1 MADSSGSYTYGQVG
15 QEAGRVAAC
24 LLETGQGQ
32 EQRHSSTSARTPRAT
47 SDSRRPARDL
57 MDSRIAFLADPG
69 IDYVSTLFGIWM
81 AGGVAVPLCA
91 LHPPREQQYV
101 IDDTGARRLDLRE
114 VAQWRS
120 SDPPGFSASADSHC
134 GEEGTEGST
143 GLSAQRRAM
152 ILYTSG
158 TTSRPKGVVTTHAN
172 IAAQVE
178 TLVEAWGWTQD
189 DRILHV
195 LPLHHTHGIVNAMLC
210 AFWCGAC
217 VEFLP
222 RFDAAEVWDRLASGR
237 ITLFMGVPTVYA
249 RLIRHWEGCDAQEQR
264 RLSQACRELR
274 LMVSGS
280 AALPVRDF
288 RRWKEISGHD
298 LLERYGMTEI
308 GMALSNPLQGERRPG
323 AVGRPLPG
331 VDLRLVDESG
341 QPFEEEGRS
350 GQIQVKGPMVF
361 LEYWNRP
368 EATAE
373 SFTLDGYFK
382 TGDMAVV
389 EDGYYRIL
397 GRSSVDIIKT
407 GGYKV
412 SALEIEDV
420 LRTHPAIAEC
430 AVVGVPDPEWGERV
444 CAALVPADSALDIDS
459 LRAWCKDKLAVYKIP
474 KEARTVES
482 LPRNVL
488 GKVTK
493 PEIKKLFA
501 APQSGSAPNPRP
513 QKGRKEGFPDEQATE
528 KTVSRSHHEENL

>member
-1 MADSSGSYTYGQVG
+1 MTKGVTAPLLEQVQAFASRTALADGGGSYTYGQVR
-15 QEAGRVAAC
+15 ARARAVAAH
-24 LLETGQGQ
+24 LLKTADEPLQDL
-32 EQRHSSTSARTPRAT
+32 EEARV
-47 SDSRRPARDL
+47 
-57 MDSRIAFLADPG
+57 AFLAEPG
-69 IDYVSTLFGIWM
+69 IDYVSVLLGIWM

-91 LHPPREQQYV
+91 LHPPREQRYV
-101 IDDTGARRLDLRE
+101 IHDTGARRFDLEELD
-114 VAQWRS
+114 A
-120 SDPPGFSASADSHC
+120 DPHSGEGADMPQ
-134 GEEGTEGST
+134 
-143 GLSAQRRAM
+143 LSPDRRAM

-178 TLVEAWGWTQD
+178 TLVEAWGWRQD

-222 RFDAAEVWDRLASGR
+222 RFDAAEAWERLAGGR
-237 ITLFMGVPTVYA
+237 ITLFMAVPTIYA
-249 RLIRHWEGCDAQEQR
+249 RLIRHWEECTARQRR
-264 RLSQACRELR
+264 RLSRGCRELR

-280 AALPVRDF
+280 AALPAGDF

-323 AVGRPLPG
+323 FVGRPLPG
-331 VDLRLVDESG
+331 VDLRLVDEG
-341 QPFEEEGRS
+341 GEPFEEEGRS

-368 EATAE
+368 QATAE
-373 SFTLDGYFK
+373 SFTEDGYFK

-389 EDGYYRIL
+389 ENGCYRIL

-444 CAALVPADSALDIDS
+444 CAALVPAPSAQGAENAAQSPAPDIES
-459 LRAWCKDKLAVYKIP
+459 LRGWCRDKLAAYKIP
-474 KEARTVES
+474 KDLRTVES

-493 PEIKKLFA
+493 PEVKKLF
-501 APQSGSAPNPRP
+501 QVRSR
-513 QKGRKEGFPDEQATE
+513 EQET
-528 KTVSRSHHEENL
+528 S